1 MALMKKALVTGINGQ
16 DGAYLSQ
23 LLLGK
28 GYRVYGIDLPESDS
42 AHLRFLNLEGSIR
55 FERANLLDLSN
66 MIRVIERVEPDEIYN
81 LAAQSS
87 VSVSFDQ
94 PIGTLELNIF
104 SVANLLEAIRIVNPR
119 IKFYQAS
126 SSEMFGN
133 VVQEN
138 LPVNEQTVFHPVSPY
153 AISKCTAHWVTVN
166 YREAYG
172 LYAVCGILFN
182 HESALRGEN
191 YVTKKVLGT
200 AVRIKKGLAA
210 TLRLGNIG
218 VWRDWGYAPRYVEA
232 MWLMLQQEKP
242 EDYVICSG
250 ETHSLKEFVM
260 KVFERLDLD
269 FGRFVEIDQDLNR
282 PIDLEFMRGDNEKAQ
297 RALGWTYTISFDQL
311 IEKLVDDEMRYAEW
325 MQGNAKNPKGS

>member
-1 MALMKKALVTGINGQ
+1 MKKALVTGINGQ
-16 DGAYLSQ
+16 DGAYVSQ

-28 GYRVYGIDLPESDS
+28 GYQVHGIDLPESDS
-42 AHLRFLNLEGSIR
+42 AHLRFLGVEGAIR
-55 FERANLLDLSN
+55 FEQANLLDLSN

-87 VSVSFDQ
+87 VRVSFDQ
-94 PIGTLELNIF
+94 PLGTLELNIF

-119 IKFYQAS
+119 VKFYQAS

-133 VVQEN
+133 VAGGH

-153 AISKCTAHWVTVN
+153 GISKCTAHWVTVN

-172 LYAVCGILFN
+172 LHAVCGILFN
-182 HESALRGEN
+182 HESAVRGEN

-200 AVRIKKGLAA
+200 AVRIKRGLAA

-218 VWRDWGYAPRYVEA
+218 VCRDWGYAPRYVEA

-250 ETHSLKEFVM
+250 ETHSLREFVM

-269 FGRFVEIDQDLNR
+269 FGRYVDTDPDLNR
-282 PIDLEFMRGDNEKAQ
+282 PIDLEFMRGDNSKAQ
-297 RALGWTYTISFDQL
+297 KALGWAYTMSFDQL
-311 IEKLVDDEMRYAEW
+311 IDKLVEDEMSYMEW
-325 MQGNAKNPKGS
+325 TSGNVKSPGGP

>member
-1 MALMKKALVTGINGQ
+1 MKKALVTGINGQ
-16 DGAYLSQ
+16 DGAYVSQ

-28 GYRVYGIDLPESDS
+28 GYRVHGIDLPESDS
-42 AHLRFLNLEGSIR
+42 AHLRFLNLEGAIR
-55 FERANLLDLSN
+55 FEQANLLDLSN

-87 VSVSFDQ
+87 VRVSFDQ

-133 VVQEN
+133 VGEGN
-138 LPVNEQTVFHPVSPY
+138 LPVNERTVFHPVSPY
-153 AISKCTAHWVTVN
+153 GISKCTAHWVTVN

-191 YVTKKVLGT
+191 YVTKKVLDT
-200 AVRIKKGLAA
+200 AIRIKRGLASR
-210 TLRLGNIG
+210 LHLGNIG
-218 VWRDWGYAPRYVEA
+218 VSRDWGYAPRYVEA

-269 FGRFVEIDQDLNR
+269 FERFVEIDQGLNR
-282 PIDLEFMRGDNEKAQ
+282 PMDLEFMRGDNSKAQ
-297 RALGWTYTISFDQL
+297 EVLGWSYTMSFDDL
-311 IEKLVDDEMRYAEW
+311 IGKLVEDAMAYMEW
-325 MQGNAKNPKGS
+325 ASGSMNCPEGP